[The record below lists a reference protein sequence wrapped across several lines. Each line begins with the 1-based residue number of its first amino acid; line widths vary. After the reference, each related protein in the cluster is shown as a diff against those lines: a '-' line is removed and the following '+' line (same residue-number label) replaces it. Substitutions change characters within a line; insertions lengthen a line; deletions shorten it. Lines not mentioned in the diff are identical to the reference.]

1 MAGTPFTSHATDAV
15 ALNRNITPVPECKV
29 YPALQD
35 GKQVDC
41 VRVSLLDPAAVWL
54 RCQQEAEQWVK
65 DAQSGKPLTRPDAI
79 NRRINSAYAFLW
91 LKDKRFQWAGLAAFA
106 SKQYHRIAGLACLI
120 PAAIWWH
127 SRAPEPTVLS
137 FRLGQIFE
145 QVVKDST
152 YPALN
157 RSNRP
162 RDDWDGNK
170 FGATWVTEPSVII
183 RFTDPRHGFTLPPTK
198 FAVLTFSENQAVSLA
213 TSPMLDPLPFD
224 KAVAILEDL
233 QNQLKAGGWEPWEK
247 DDSSWFDLTP
257 QGKQRLYARMFE
269 SGYLQQ
275 TTLRIP
281 RCTA

>member
-1 MAGTPFTSHATDAV
+1 MNTSYCRIAIVTCVIAADLWNIFQTAPKDI
-15 ALNRNITPVPECKV
+15 LEDNGSFEGNDRERNK
-29 YPALQD
+29 
-35 GKQVDC
+35 
-41 VRVSLLDPAAVWL
+41 
-54 RCQQEAEQWVK
+54 
-65 DAQSGKPLTRPDAI
+65 
-79 NRRINSAYAFLW
+79 RINAAYARLR
-91 LKDKRFQWAGLAAFA
+91 LAVNRFQWAGLAAFA

-127 SRAPEPTVLS
+127 SRATEPTVLS
-137 FRLGQIFE
+137 FRLGQTFE

-170 FGATWVTEPSVII
+170 FGAIWVTEPSVII

-233 QNQLKAGGWEPWEK
+233 QNQFKAGGWEPWEK